1 MKNNILYLCVL
12 TVAAFFSS
20 TSFAESTEA
29 GSVCLDEALCAQNNN
44 SALSRLLESLPDNQC
59 PKFTLKQQIL
69 RDQQGTLLASSP
81 DEICLKNADN
91 FIHTFENAR
100 ELESYIQNNPY
111 FSSLN
116 KGHSVSNFSSCL
128 SQGVSIPIG
137 TGPTASQLEQTRLL
151 PENKQKLAVAEYYSS
166 LKRISS
172 GVERSLQNIAAID
185 VMIGE
190 PVLSGVSC
198 NSLENLGEIKNQ
210 CQSFKQCSSSKNSG
224 VSPGLRSSAQDTL
237 LAFQA
242 MEKIEQEIRRL
253 KGPRGRTQKKNKDKI
268 QELEERK
275 KSIQG
280 LYPWMLGKV
289 FKDGYNKK
297 DYANYNVESSQ
308 ESKKELED
316 QMAGLIKSQLTYTRD
331 KLKER
336 KEDFLKASL
345 CIRGEDSL
353 CEDLDVPKI
362 LAKAPPINR
371 SDVFDSK
378 NKIKELEEKS
388 KEGQLSAQEIVKE
401 RQNIRKAAGAD
412 SLFGVVECIQ
422 RQRKSVKEVNRELAL
437 GALDVGIVIG
447 TMGFGSA
454 AVAGRIAL
462 RVGGAISK
470 AQKASKA
477 KRLQNLGIFGTDTSL
492 STPYMKEA
500 LNVCEDVMNQLEQT
514 ASEETN
520 KICEQMPIRLKHT
533 SDLKSCILQASL
545 ASLPVTLPLLGLS
558 GIALAKKM
566 RGANKSVTASTAGNS
581 SQGVSGG
588 AKKSVPAST
597 AGNSSQG
604 VSGGAKKSV
613 PASTAENSSQGVSGG
628 AKKSVPAKIAE
639 NPEGV
644 KGPPPKEP
652 WDTTDPSLTKTQIT
666 LREAHNRGFFKE
678 DERYIVFT
686 DYRHTYFNKILKKG
700 RIKSFDEENIVL
712 EGLDIDGNLIEDI
725 MPLSNLHA
733 YDIMKPLKMNFFK
746 SLTSRLAA
754 VRPVKYPPFNKEA
767 QMLEKGMKKEIS
779 QGLDEAYKMNH
790 LANHLRKSNV
800 NPHKTHIE
808 DFSDQ
813 IPEHI
818 RFIREG
824 IKGYKEADE
833 KVKLLDKLS
842 LEASKKQKEKGVT
855 YAWWLQWNHQL
866 TRLLHPNSRSSITD
880 DINNE
885 LIEAFP
891 DFVILPTFEDLGIM
905 AINKSVSENVFP
917 LGIVNKNTYA
927 DGDQLSPAVFFKH
940 DENHA
945 RSTIKTYTYKKGS
958 LPYGERYFI
967 ANKEFYEKIQDLPK
981 AQQTQAEIAYFLTTH
996 ESSTFYDNASR
1007 DLNLNSVLRD
1017 KSLRNLLPENI
1028 RHSEEEIRSY
1038 LKEAQSVYRNLLEAQ

>member
-1 MKNNILYLCVL
+1 MKIKNNICCLCILVF
-12 TVAAFFSS
+12 TGTFSS
-20 TSFAESTEA
+20 MSFAESTEA
-29 GSVCLDEALCAQNNN
+29 SSVCLDEALCAQNNN
-44 SALSRLLESLPDNQC
+44 SALSRLVESIPENQC
-59 PKFTLKQQIL
+59 PKFTLRQQIL
-69 RDQQGTLLASSP
+69 RDQQEILTASSP
-81 DEICLKNADN
+81 DEVCLKNSDS
-91 FIHTFENAR
+91 FIHTFENAT

-111 FSSLN
+111 FSNLN
-116 KGHSVSNFSSCL
+116 KEGSNPSNFSSCL

-198 NSLENLGEIKNQ
+198 NNLENLGEIKNQ
-210 CQSFKQCSSSKNSG
+210 CQSFKQCSSSG
-224 VSPGLRSSAQDTL
+224 VSPGLRSSAKDTL

-242 MEKIEQEIRRL
+242 IETIDKEIRRL
-253 KGPRGRTQKKNKDKI
+253 KGPRGRSRSKTYTKNKDKI
-268 QELEERK
+268 QELEQRK

-289 FKDGYNKK
+289 FKDGYNRN
-297 DYANYNVESSQ
+297 DYSNYSADNSQ
-308 ESKKELED
+308 ESNKALED

-345 CIRGEDSL
+345 CIQGEDSL

-378 NKIKELEEKS
+378 NKIAELEEKS
-388 KEGQLSAQEIVKE
+388 KEGSLTAQEIKE
-401 RQNIRKAAGAD
+401 KRQNIRKAGGAD

-422 RQRKSVKEVNRELAL
+422 RQRKSVKEVNKELAL

-520 KICEQMPIRLKHT
+520 KLCEQMPIRLKHT

-545 ASLPVTLPLLGLS
+545 ASLPITLPLLGLS

-566 RGANKSVTASTAGNS
+566 RGANKSV
-581 SQGVSGG
+581 
-588 AKKSVPAST
+588 PAST
-597 AGNSSQG
+597 AG
-604 VSGGAKKSV
+604 
-613 PASTAENSSQGVSGG
+613 NSSQGVSGG

-652 WDTTDPSLTKTQIT
+652 WDTTNPNLRTTQVTI
-666 LREAHNRGFFKE
+666 RKAHNRGFFKE

-686 DYRHTYFNKILKKG
+686 EYQKSYFDKILVDG
-700 RIKSFDEENIVL
+700 RIKSFDEEDIVL
-712 EGLDIDGNLIEDI
+712 ERFDIDGNLIEDI
-725 MPLSNLHA
+725 LPLSDLS
-733 YDIMKPLKMNFFK
+733 YFDMMKPAQMNFFK

-754 VRPVKYPPFNKEA
+754 VGPVKYPPFNKEA
-767 QMLEKGMKKEIS
+767 QMLKKGIKKEMS

-790 LANHLRKSNV
+790 FADYLRKSNV

-824 IKGYKEADE
+824 IKGHKDAAERI
-833 KVKLLDKLS
+833 KLLDKLS
-842 LEASKKQKEKGVT
+842 SEASKKQKEKGVT

-866 TRLLHPNSRSSITD
+866 TSLLDETPLISDSF
-880 DINNE
+880 NNK
-885 LIEAFP
+885 LVEAFP
-891 DFVILPTFEDLGIM
+891 DFVLLPNMEDLGVM

-917 LGIVNKNTYA
+917 VGIVNKITSA
-927 DGDQLSPAVFFKH
+927 DGNQLSPGVFFRH

-945 RSTIKTYTYKKGS
+945 RSIIENYTFTEGS
-958 LPYGERYFI
+958 LPYGERSFI

-981 AQQTQAEIAYFLTTH
+981 YQQTQAEIAYFFTTH
-996 ESSTFYDNASR
+996 EFSTFYDNASR
-1007 DLNLNSVLRD
+1007 DINLNSVLGD
-1017 KSLRNLLPENI
+1017 EGLRNLLPENI
-1028 RHSEEEIRSY
+1028 RHSADEINSY
-1038 LKEAQSVYRNLLEAQ
+1038 LGEAERVYKNLLEAQ

>member
-1 MKNNILYLCVL
+1 MRVNLAKNCEPFCSAVSAGASPLRSCGSRNPVLLNMVKNKMKINILYLCVFVG
-12 TVAAFFSS
+12 TVFSS
-20 TSFAESTEA
+20 SVSAESTEA
-29 GSVCLDEALCAQNNN
+29 GSVCLDGALCTQNNN
-44 SALSRLLESLPDNQC
+44 SALSRLVESLPENQC
-59 PKFTLKQQIL
+59 PKFTLRQQIL

-81 DEICLKNADN
+81 DEICLKNADS

-116 KGHSVSNFSSCL
+116 KEGSNPSNFSSCL
-128 SQGVSIPIG
+128 SQGVSIPMG
-137 TGPTASQLEQTRLL
+137 TGPTSSQLEQTRLL
-151 PENKQKLAVAEYYSS
+151 PENKQKLAVAEYYSA
-166 LKRISS
+166 LRRISS
-172 GVERSLQNIAAID
+172 GVEKSLQNMAAID

-198 NSLENLGEIKNQ
+198 NNLENLGEIENQ
-210 CQSFKQCSSSKNSG
+210 CQSFKQCSSSG

-237 LAFQA
+237 LALQA
-242 MEKIEQEIRRL
+242 MEKIDQEIRRL
-253 KGPRGRTQKKNKDKI
+253 KGPRGRSRSKIYTKNKDKI

-275 KSIQG
+275 QSIQG

-297 DYANYNVESSQ
+297 DYSNYNVESSQ
-308 ESKKELED
+308 ESNKALED

-345 CIRGEDSL
+345 CIKGDDTL

-378 NKIKELEEKS
+378 NKIAELEEKS
-388 KEGQLSAQEIVKE
+388 KDGSLTAQEIKE
-401 RQNIRKAAGAD
+401 KRQNIRKAGGAD

-545 ASLPVTLPLLGLS
+545 ASLPITLPLLGLS

-566 RGANKSVTASTAGNS
+566 RGAKKSVPVSIAGNS
-581 SQGVSGG
+581 SQ
-588 AKKSVPAST
+588 
-597 AGNSSQG
+597 
-604 VSGGAKKSV
+604 
-613 PASTAENSSQGVSGG
+613 
-628 AKKSVPAKIAE
+628 
-639 NPEGV
+639 GV

-652 WDTTDPSLTKTQIT
+652 WDTTHPQLSKSHVKI
-666 LREAHNRGFFKE
+666 REAHNRGFFKE
-678 DERYIVFT
+678 DERYIFSSGS
-686 DYRHTYFNKILKKG
+686 YAK
-700 RIKSFDEENIVL
+700 RIISFDEKNLVL
-712 EGLDIDGNLIEDI
+712 ENVDLIDGNITKEI
-725 MPLSNLHA
+725 MPISSLSSANA
-733 YDIMKPLKMNFFK
+733 NPVVMNFFK
-746 SLTSRLAA
+746 SLDSRLAA
-754 VRPVKYPPFNKEA
+754 IGPVKYPPFNKEA
-767 QMLEKGMKKEIS
+767 QMLEKGIKKEMS

-790 LANHLRKSNV
+790 FADYLRKSNV
-800 NPHKTHIE
+800 NPYKTHIE
-808 DFSDQ
+808 DFSNQ

-818 RFIREG
+818 RFVREG
-824 IKGYKEADE
+824 LKGHRNAANR
-833 KVKLLDKLS
+833 VKALDKLV

-855 YAWWLQWNHQL
+855 YAWWLQWNFKL
-866 TRLLHPNSRSSITD
+866 TSLLDETPLASHSFDET
-880 DINNE
+880 
-885 LIEAFP
+885 LIKAFP
-891 DFVILPTFEDLGIM
+891 DFVVLPTFEDIGAM

-917 LGIVNKNTYA
+917 LGIVNKPTSA
-927 DGDQLSPAVFFKH
+927 DGEKLEPIDFFQH
-940 DENHA
+940 DEGHA
-945 RSTIKTYTYKKGS
+945 RTIIDTHSKNEGR
-958 LPYGERYFI
+958 LPYGKESFI
-967 ANKEFYEKIQDLPK
+967 ANKEFYEKIQNLPT
-981 AQQTQAEIAYFLTTH
+981 AQQTQVETVYFFMTH
-996 ESSTFYDNASR
+996 EDGKLYDAASSNFGDAERVLFQR
-1007 DLNLNSVLRD
+1007 DESLLR
-1017 KSLRNLLPENI
+1017 LLPEDI
-1028 RHSEEEIRSY
+1028 RHSDEAINSY
-1038 LKEAQSVYRNLLEAQ
+1038 LKEAQYIYRNLLREQ